1 MKKIIRLTENDL
13 HRLIKNTLSKVIKE
27 SNNEPIDI
35 TEGVISSIWDSNYDF
50 DRWEDGWHRE
60 VDFANEAGESYILD
74 IYINREVKPGLKSHD
89 YDVPDDPDE
98 INITLDIDNIRAFDA
113 DGEEM
118 YPITFNAERI
128 LDSLYDY
135 VG

>member
-13 HRLIKNTLSKVIKE
+13 HSIVKNTLSKVIKE

-98 INITLDIDNIRAFDA
+98 INVTLDIDNIRAFDA
-113 DGEEM
+113 YGEEL
-118 YPITFNAERI
+118 YPITFDTERI

>member
-13 HRLIKNTLSKVIKE
+13 HSIVKNTLSKVIKE

-35 TEGVISSIWDSNYDF
+35 TEGLISSIWDSNYDF

-60 VDFANEAGESYILD
+60 VDFANEAGESYIFD
-74 IYINREVKPGLKSHD
+74 IYINREVRPGLKSHD

-98 INITLDIDNIRAFDA
+98 INVTLDIDNIRAFDA
-113 DGEEM
+113 DGEEIC
-118 YPITFNAERI
+118 PITFNTERI

>member
-13 HRLIKNTLSKVIKE
+13 HSIVKNTLSKVIKE

-35 TEGVISSIWDSNYDF
+35 TEGLISSIWDSNYDF

-74 IYINREVKPGLKSHD
+74 IYINREVKLTTQMKL
-89 YDVPDDPDE
+89 
-98 INITLDIDNIRAFDA
+98 T
-113 DGEEM
+113 
-118 YPITFNAERI
+118 
-128 LDSLYDY
+128 
-135 VG
+135 

>member
-13 HRLIKNTLSKVIKE
+13 HRLVKNTLKKIIRE
-27 SNNEPIDI
+27 SSNEPVDI
-35 TEGVISSIWDSNYDF
+35 TEGLIYSIWDSNYDF

-60 VDFANEAGESYILD
+60 VDFANEAGESYIFD
-74 IYINREVKPGLKSHD
+74 IYINREVKPGLNSHD

-98 INITLDIDNIRAFDA
+98 INVTLDIDNIRAFDA
-113 DGEEM
+113 DGEEIH
-118 YPITFNAERI
+118 PITFNTERI